1 MDNQTIQEVIKL
13 IKEKS
18 KTIKFYLKDVPPYN
32 QDIHQYWNGMLD
44 GLKDL
49 KLELESIIK

>member
-1 MDNQTIQEVIKL
+1 MDDKTIKEVIKL

-18 KTIKFYLKDVPPYN
+18 KTIKFYLKEVPPYN

-44 GLKDL
+44 GLQDL
-49 KLELESIIK
+49 KLELKSIIK

>member
-1 MDNQTIQEVIKL
+1 MDDKTVQEVIKL
-13 IKEKS
+13 IKEKK

-44 GLKDL
+44 GLQDL
-49 KLELESIIK
+49 KQQLKSIIL